1 MAAKSNSP
9 CIHVVV
15 SIHRVTPIQ
24 TTPKIRVRIT
34 GAPKEILLM
43 LGNPHVFT
51 EGLGGLQ
58 ARQLLNSCRG
68 VSDGNDT
75 TTTVLADFHVLNPK
89 PEAVWHC
96 L

>member
-1 MAAKSNSP
+1 M
-9 CIHVVV
+9 
-15 SIHRVTPIQ
+15 
-24 TTPKIRVRIT
+24 
-34 GAPKEILLM
+34 
-43 LGNPHVFT
+43 FT
-51 EGLGGLQ
+51 EALGGVQ

-75 TTTVLADFHVLNPK
+75 TTTVLADLHVLNPK